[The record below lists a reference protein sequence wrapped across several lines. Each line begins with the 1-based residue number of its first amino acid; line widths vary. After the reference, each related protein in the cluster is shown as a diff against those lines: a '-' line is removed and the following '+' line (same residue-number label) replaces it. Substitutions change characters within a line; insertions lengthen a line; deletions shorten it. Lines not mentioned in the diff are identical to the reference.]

1 MDWESPKPPKPEE
14 SIAERLR
21 ARRSGNGGRRAEGR
35 L

>member
-21 ARRSGNGGRRAEGR
+21 ARRGEER
-35 L
+35 LEKV